1 MTIYGRV
8 ILGYILFGGHLF
20 FDKTPYDTEIVV
32 FEFYRALP
40 SLKSI
45 LYSIEHGAPF

>member
-8 ILGYILFGGHLF
+8 ILGYILFRGHLF

-40 SLKSI
+40 PLDSI
-45 LYSIEHGAPF
+45 LDPIEHGAPF